1 MAEPEDTFLAL
12 VDALR
17 RRGVRFVLIGVA
29 GANYYARSGGG
40 VFVTEDFDLF
50 LPPDPTNTQRAW
62 SASES
67 LDLELWVGDEPL
79 DRPRDLALAR
89 AICERRALVRIS
101 GHGLAADLTMVMGGC
116 SFAQVY
122 LKRRDFRVRGVRV
135 PVASLRDIVESKA
148 AAGRPKD
155 RLFLATHEEAL
166 QDLMKPPRATA
177 RRVNAS
183 KRSRSGPP
191 TS

>member
-17 RRGVRFVLIGVA
+17 RRGVRFVLIGVG
-29 GANYYARSGGG
+29 GANYYARGGG
-40 VFVTEDFDLF
+40 AVFVTEDFDLF
-50 LPPDPTNTQRAW
+50 LPPDPINARRAW

-67 LDLELWVGDEPL
+67 LDLDLWVGDEPL

-89 AICERRALVRIS
+89 AICSRRALVRVS
-101 GHGLAADLTMVMGGC
+101 GRGLAADFTMVMGGWT
-116 SFAQVY
+116 FAHVY
-122 LKRRDFRVRGVRV
+122 QKRRDFRVRGVRV

-155 RLFLATHEEAL
+155 RLFLATHEEEL
-166 QDLMKPPRATA
+166 QDLMKPLRAPARRVKARKRTA
-177 RRVNAS
+177 RR
-183 KRSRSGPP
+183 
-191 TS
+191 